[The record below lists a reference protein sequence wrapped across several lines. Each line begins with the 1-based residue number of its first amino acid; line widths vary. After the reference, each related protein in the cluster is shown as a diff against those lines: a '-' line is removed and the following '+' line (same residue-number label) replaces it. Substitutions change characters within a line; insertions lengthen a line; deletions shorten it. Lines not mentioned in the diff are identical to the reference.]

1 MGHRRGSLADH
12 FAKAAKE
19 NEIKKQNEAMSCE
32 KQESAFGLTGE
43 FESDAA
49 PEQNDVEV
57 GDETED
63 LTEE

>member
-1 MGHRRGSLADH
+1 
-12 FAKAAKE
+12 
-19 NEIKKQNEAMSCE
+19 MSCE